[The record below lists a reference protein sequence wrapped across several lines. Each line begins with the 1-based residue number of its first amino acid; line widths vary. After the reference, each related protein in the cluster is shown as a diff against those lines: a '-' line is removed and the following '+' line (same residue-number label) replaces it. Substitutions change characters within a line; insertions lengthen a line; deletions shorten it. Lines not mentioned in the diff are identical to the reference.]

1 MRAIR
6 TGLFAALTMGLM
18 GIGTTAW
25 ACQVDGLVL
34 CASDQ
39 KTAVSGVDVTF
50 TPVGGG
56 EIISAT
62 SDIWGYYVTHI
73 AVSTTYDVNL
83 LAVDA
88 VCDTEGTAITL
99 PTILVDDALQCPGTP
114 PPAGAD
120 CSPGY
125 YKNHPETWCVQCG
138 FASVCGQMVSDLSA
152 RGPGSAEIRDAAKA
166 LIDACFVTAD
176 RSPCS
181 DD

>member
-1 MRAIR
+1 MGQIRA
-6 TGLFAALTMGLM
+6 GLLAALTMCLM
-18 GIGTTAW
+18 GFGTTAW

-39 KTAVSGVDVTF
+39 KTPVNGVAVTF

-56 EIISAT
+56 EVIGTAT
-62 SDIWGYYVTHI
+62 DIWGYYITHI

-83 LAVDA
+83 LALDA
-88 VCDTEGTAITL
+88 SCDAEGTAIRL
-99 PTILVDDALQCPGTP
+99 PTIYVDDPLQCPGTP
-114 PPAGAD
+114 PPPGAD

-138 FASVCGQMVSDLSA
+138 FASVCASMVSDLGA
-152 RGPGSAEIRDAAKA
+152 RGPGGAEIRDAAKA
-166 LIDACFVTAD
+166 LIDACFGTGD
-176 RSPCS
+176 NSPCL